1 MYNILLI
8 KIDQTQKTKPGDVLP
23 IEKQYT
29 IATAETETEAHKT
42 AQFYSALYQ
51 KKGLYHVLNKPTHIV
66 TYKAV

>member
-1 MYNILLI
+1 MFNIVLI
-8 KIDQTQKTKPGDVLP
+8 KIDQRQQTRPGDPLP

-51 KKGLYHVLNKPTHIV
+51 KKGLYHVIRKPSHIV
-66 TYKAV
+66 TYTTA